1 METVNAIQLRPQDRK
16 EVERILGQLVPNEE
30 VWAYGSRVDGSGH
43 ELSDLDLVIRHPGDL
58 KQKQDGIL
66 GELKEAFSESNLPF
80 LVDVHD
86 WASLPEQFHEIIRK
100 EYVILQK
107 AASSNAIHENVRGM
121 RL

>member
-16 EVERILGQLVPNEE
+16 EVERILGQFVPNEE

-80 LVDVHD
+80 LVDVHE
-86 WASLPEQFHEIIRK
+86 WASLPAAFLATIEAQHI
-100 EYVILQK
+100 VIQQGGLSDQE
-107 AASSNAIHENVRGM
+107 ARI
-121 RL
+121 